1 MNAMIAAALV
11 LDVLTG
17 NPLLHGPG
25 LDQALSDYRAVV
37 SGGLQLSDLPSRRR
51 KNVLELQRLLNSKN
65 GLRASETQQECKER
79 LASESP
85 SRLEEALLDL
95 KCSQRP
101 DRRRSSQ

>member
-17 NPLLHGPG
+17 NPFLRGPG

-37 SGGLQLSDLPSRRR
+37 SGGLQLSDLPLRRR
-51 KNVLELQRLLNSKN
+51 QNVLELERLLNSKN
-65 GLRASETQQECKER
+65 GIGASETQQECRER

-85 SRLEEALLDL
+85 SALEEALLDL
-95 KCSQRP
+95 KGSQRP
-101 DRRRSSQ
+101 VRRRTSQ